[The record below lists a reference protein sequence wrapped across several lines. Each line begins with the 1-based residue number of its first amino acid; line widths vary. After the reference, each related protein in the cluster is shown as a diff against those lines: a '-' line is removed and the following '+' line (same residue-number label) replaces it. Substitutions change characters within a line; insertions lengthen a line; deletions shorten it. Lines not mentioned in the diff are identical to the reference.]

1 MKPEKAFWR
10 QPEWIVAVLLTAA
23 AVALH
28 FHFWLHIG
36 GLWRDE
42 VNEVNISARHSL
54 AEMEKDSFPL
64 TMPLLVHLWLALGL
78 GKNDLDLRL
87 IGLLVGLG
95 ILAALWISMWKA
107 RRSPPLLA
115 LALFALNSSVVFF
128 GDSLRAYGLGSLLAT
143 ALTACAFVFLQQ
155 PSTTRAIWL
164 ALTAILSVQLLYHN
178 AVLVAAICC
187 GAWAVCWRRKDG
199 RAALQVLL
207 VAMVSAASLL
217 PYAHN
222 LIVGGGAASVL
233 RTGVKLPRFFASYTD
248 TLGFPLSNYIYVW
261 ALLYAA
267 IVFRACAG
275 FWQSAKESSQTD
287 NHNSNADLN
296 LFAAVALT
304 LAVLGFPVFF
314 WRAQLP
320 MQSWY
325 VLPLMA
331 AAAVCFD
338 VALCCRQWIWRAA
351 MLVFVVVTAGY
362 SFPETNKLLDGHFS
376 NVNLYAEKLAA
387 NATPEDYLIVD
398 PWLFGIT
405 FDYYFKGTTPWD
417 TLPPLPDHATHRF
430 DLVKL
435 QLQNTNAIAPVLQKI
450 AQTLQSGH
458 RVWILADKGWIGTV
472 ERGAKPPPPLP
483 PAPLPDTG
491 WDEKPYARV
500 WAAQMVCFVANHS
513 TQFGK
518 LQDLS
523 NERFIIENVDAFVA
537 SGWNTNSVAP

>member
-10 QPEWIVAVLLTAA
+10 QPEGIVAVLLTAA

-42 VNEVNISARHSL
+42 VNQFNISSRHSL

-64 TMPLLVHLWLALGL
+64 IMPLLVHLWLALGL
-78 GKNDLDLRL
+78 GKNDQDLRL
-87 IGLLVGLG
+87 LGLLVGLG
-95 ILAALWISMWKA
+95 ILAALWICTWKA

-115 LALFALNSSVVFF
+115 LALFGLNSSVIFF
-128 GDSLRAYGLGSLLAT
+128 GDSLRAYGLGSLLAV
-143 ALTACAFVFLQQ
+143 ALTAVAFIFLQQ
-155 PSTTRAIWL
+155 PSAIRAVWL
-164 ALTAILSVQLLYHN
+164 ALTAILSVQLLYNN
-178 AVLVAAICC
+178 AVLVAAVCF

-207 VAMVSAASLL
+207 VAVLAAASLL
-217 PYAHN
+217 PYAPH
-222 LIVGGGAASVL
+222 LIAGAGVTSVL
-233 RTGVKLPRFFASYTD
+233 RTGVKLPRFFATYTD
-248 TLGFPLSNYIYVW
+248 TLGFPLSEYIYLW

-275 FWQSAKESSQTD
+275 LRQAAKAPGQID
-287 NHNSNADLN
+287 ARHANADLN

-304 LAVLGFPVFF
+304 LSVVGFPVFF
-314 WRAQLP
+314 WRAQMP

-325 VLPLMA
+325 VLSLLA
-331 AAAVCFD
+331 SAVVCFD
-338 VALCCRQWIWRAA
+338 IALSCRHWIWRAVL
-351 MLVFVVVTAGY
+351 LVFVVVTAGF

-376 NVNLYAEKLAA
+376 DVNLYAEKLTA
-387 NATPEDYLIVD
+387 NAAPKDYIVVD

-405 FDYYFKGTTPWD
+405 FDHYFKGATPWD

-458 RVWILADKGWIGTV
+458 HVWILADKGWFGIPGPGQ
-472 ERGAKPPPPLP
+472 GAPPSLP
-483 PAPLPDTG
+483 PAPSPKTG
-491 WDEKPYARV
+491 WADWPYTQV
-500 WAAQMVCFVANHS
+500 WAAQIACFISGHS

-523 NERFIIENVDAFVA
+523 RERFITEDVDAFVA
-537 SGWNTNSVAP
+537 SGWKTNSVAP